1 MVVKPHVLPGLTRS
15 LTPREPD
22 AAAARAALR
31 RHACRQAMA
40 RCAFESRG
48 RGDVALAIRCC
59 ARRAGR
65 RLRPGG
71 EQPLFTVGTVPLRSH
86 GWQVRS
92 ARHFGATCRPSCAHS
107 DPLHTPSP
115 VPHQRYA
122 RITRTDSTCF
132 AGRCHGQAL
141 HAPRPRWQRERTASR
156 ARPVRASMRVARP
169 SWPSVMRATACDRLQ
184 IASRAAL

>member
-1 MVVKPHVLPGLTRS
+1 MVVKPHVGAGLTRS

-65 RLRPGG
+65 RLRPGRG
-71 EQPLFTVGTVPLRSH
+71 AIVHRMDCASTLAWLACEVG
-86 GWQVRS
+86 
-92 ARHFGATCRPSCAHS
+92 ARHFGATCRPSCALLPS
-107 DPLHTPSP
+107 AHTFSCAAPALVPALP
-115 VPHQRYA
+115 VRLALASQA
-122 RITRTDSTCF
+122 AATDKLYTHIGH
-132 AGRCHGQAL
+132 AGREDAG
-141 HAPRPRWQRERTASR
+141 ERTASR

-169 SWPSVMRATACDRLQ
+169 SWPSRP
-184 IASRAAL
+184 

>member
-1 MVVKPHVLPGLTRS
+1 MDGCAGTWSFGWRRGPALGGGTCRNSVVVKPHVLPGLTRS

-115 VPHQRYA
+115 VPHQRWCLHYPCDSHLL
-122 RITRTDSTCF
+122 RRPLPRTSSTRT
-132 AGRCHGQAL
+132 
-141 HAPRPRWQRERTASR
+141 
-156 ARPVRASMRVARP
+156 
-169 SWPSVMRATACDRLQ
+169 
-184 IASRAAL
+184 